1 MWLTRLMVIEK
12 LALRILSGLLEV
24 FTPGSSNYRVHPLL
38 VLGFIS
44 IVSVVL
50 FLVDYTVL
58 LILFV
63 CLATILSI
71 IRDVIVL
78 AKSIVYSII
87 FVSPYVLSA
96 VVIQW
101 LSGFW
106 DMHLILTGCLRMQSL
121 ILLSV
126 IALSLIDLV
135 WLVKV
140 VSSLSPSLGVLLA
153 LSFKL
158 IYTIS
163 LNAKLLLELY
173 GVNLRRVSRAG
184 RILLVTRATTH
195 LSFNATLSFME
206 AFYTRK
212 HLILGGR

>member
-1 MWLTRLMVIEK
+1 M
-12 LALRILSGLLEV
+12 ALRILSGLLEV
-24 FTPGSSNYRVHPLL
+24 FTPGSSSYRVHPLL
-38 VLGFIS
+38 VLGLIS
-44 IVSVVL
+44 IASVVL
-50 FLVDYTVL
+50 FLVDYVIS
-58 LILFV
+58 LILLGF
-63 CLATILSI
+63 LATTLSI
-71 IRDVIVL
+71 IRDIIAL
-78 AKSIVYSII
+78 AKSIMYSII
-87 FVSPYVLSA
+87 FVSPYILSA

-106 DMHLILTGCLRMQSL
+106 DVRLILTVCLRMQSL

-140 VSSLSPSLGVLLA
+140 VSKLSPSLGVLLA

-163 LNAKLLLELY
+163 LNAKLLLEIY
-173 GVNLRRVSRAG
+173 DVNLRRIGRAR
-184 RILLVTRATTH
+184 RILLITRATTN
-195 LSFNATLSFME
+195 LSFNTMLSFME

-212 HLILGGR
+212 HLILGRR